1 MLTFL
6 LDEQLQAQLTTNANG
21 LVTLKTATRPEAI
34 SQLVRLRLLII
45 KNRRRYE
52 PESAIDWMSFMNN
65 PRLLPVLG
73 TKIRALIAETE
84 GVQSVSLD
92 KALFQ
97 LMPSPQ
103 FTGICFTMDCGAGE
117 VSL

>member
-6 LDEQLQAQLTTNANG
+6 LDGQLQAQLATNSNG

-45 KNRRRYE
+45 KNKREYE
-52 PESAIDWMSFMNN
+52 PESAIDWISFMNN

-92 KALFQ
+92 KTLFQ
-97 LMPSPQ
+97 LTPSPK
-103 FTGICFTMDCGAGE
+103 FTGICFMMDCGEGE
-117 VSL
+117 IEL